1 MNKIKYL
8 LLVLCLFITTNV
20 YAEESATTKASASE
34 IVTSTTR
41 PSTTRSTSKN
51 SYSYSGSSSSS
62 TTTTGTSSTLQIKE
76 VEGTS
81 YKLFIDDKQ
90 DLLTSSE
97 EELLFSDMEKLAPYG
112 NIGFLSLSST
122 SGSETSIATNYYVAN
137 FGQTNGILFMI
148 NMGSRQL
155 TIRAF
160 STEAGVDL
168 ISSNKV
174 DSILANVYRYA
185 SKNQYYTCAKNVFN
199 QVYTVISG
207 KSIFEPMKIASNAI
221 LAFAISSFILYI
233 YVLGSSSIKKASN
246 KEVMDGIN
254 RNVNI
259 GDIII
264 RPNGTRSVYSPQS
277 SSSSGGGG
285 GHSGG
290 GGGGFHGSG
299 GSHGF

>member
-20 YAEESATTKASASE
+20 HAEDVLGVNNSSDTTTKE
-34 IVTSTTR
+34 VTNTQNTTRQSTTK
-41 PSTTRSTSKN
+41 S
-51 SYSYSGSSSSS
+51 SYSYDSNSSSNTAS
-62 TTTTGTSSTLQIKE
+62 TSSTIRIKD

-81 YKLFIDDKQ
+81 YKLFIDDQ
-90 DLLTSSE
+90 RDLLTSNE
-97 EELLFSDMEKLAPYG
+97 EDLLFYDMEKLAPYG
-112 NIGFLSLSST
+112 NIGFLSLSNS
-122 SGSETSIATNYYVAN
+122 SGSETSIATNYYVSH
-137 FGQTNGILFMI
+137 FGQTNGVLFMI

-185 SKNQYYTCAKNVFN
+185 SKGDYYTCAKNVFN
-199 QVYTVISG
+199 QSYTVITG
-207 KSIFEPMKIASNAI
+207 KAIFEPMKIASNII
-221 LAFAISSFILYI
+221 LAFSISSFILYI
-233 YVLGSSSIKKASN
+233 YVLSSSSIKKASTREIM
-246 KEVMDGIN
+246 KGIN
-254 RNVNI
+254 RNVSISN
-259 GDIII
+259 III

-277 SSSSGGGG
+277 DSSSG

-290 GGGGFHGSG
+290 GGGGGGFHSSG